1 MKEWLLRITGEE
13 PAASGQRKDQME
25 ARRET
30 LKKRRR
36 YAEARTIALYTFG
49 VLTLLVG
56 TPFLVRFL
64 EFGEALAYLGAF
76 GIGFLLMALFLRQRE
91 RQLNEEITEIGN
103 DLDLIDLN
111 GDEREHR
118 ATKLLQGNQFD
129 LRRYYEQTLR
139 QGNQIFYV
147 GVFCIMVGF
156 GIIGVAFWLITDGP
170 ASELSDKI
178 VVAALGAIGGVL
190 ANFIALIYLKMFDQ
204 TNRAVGEFHHRLVIR
219 DRVNFG
225 NILAAKI
232 DTPSTREATLAQ
244 MARQLA
250 VVNDVESVMIPM
262 SSNGTSP
269 NGVPT
274 SGSPV

>member
-1 MKEWLLRITGEE
+1 
-13 PAASGQRKDQME
+13 ME